1 MIVIVCLDDRGGML
15 FNHRRQSRD
24 QAVIED
30 IILTSKG
37 SKLYMKEYTYKMF
50 ADLAPDH
57 VVVTPELLLKA
68 QTGEYCLVEDMKLQ
82 TVSDIIEKLIIYKW
96 NRQYPADF
104 SLDLDLSKEWSLSEI
119 TEFVGTSHDK
129 INKEIYIK

>member
-24 QAVIED
+24 QAVIDD
-30 IILTSKG
+30 IILTTRG
-37 SKLYMKEYTYKMF
+37 SRLYMKEYTYKMF

-57 VVVTPELLLKA
+57 VLVTPDFFHMA
-68 QTGEYCLVEDMKLQ
+68 QVGEYCLVEDMKLQ
-82 TVSDIIEKLIIYKW
+82 TVSENIEKLIIYKW
-96 NRQYPADF
+96 NRIYPADF
-104 SLDLDLSKEWSLSEI
+104 SLDLDLSWEWNLSEL
-119 TEFVGTSHDK
+119 TEFMGTSHEK